1 MKSVNRNQGNSPNG
15 TVSSQDP
22 VALALAAELRAGG
35 IQGEVRFDR
44 GSRALYATD
53 YSIYRQVPIGVVV
66 PKSTDDILKTVA
78 ACRRHGAPILS
89 RGCGTSPNGQC
100 CNVAVVMDF
109 SKYMREIIEL
119 DPEKKIARVQPGVIC
134 DQLRD
139 AAEEHDLTFGPDPAT
154 HAFCTLGGMIGNNS
168 CGNHS
173 VMAGQT
179 VNNIEELEIL
189 LYDGTRMRVGRTSDE
204 ELEQIIQEGGRR
216 GEIYEKLRDL
226 RDRYA
231 DLIRERYPQIPRR
244 CSGYN
249 LDMLLPENS
258 FNVARSLV
266 GTESTCVTILAATT
280 RLVDSPQFRRTVVF
294 GYEDRFDAGD
304 HVKDIMTHDPIALE
318 GFDRTLTDNME
329 TKFALATDREAL
341 PDGNAWLLVEFGG
354 DSEEEVLER
363 ARAAKEVLE

>member
-1 MKSVNRNQGNSPNG
+1 MRSAIGNERNPPNG
-15 TVSSQDP
+15 VMGSQDTG
-22 VALALAAELRAGG
+22 AMALAADLSRDG
-35 IQGEVRFDR
+35 IHGEVRFDR

-66 PKSTDDILKTVA
+66 PKSTDDVVKTVA
-78 ACRRHGAPILS
+78 ACHKHGAPILS

-100 CNVAVVMDF
+100 CNVAVVMDH

-119 DPEKKIARVQPGVIC
+119 NPEKKIARVQPGVIC

-139 AAEEHDLTFGPDPAT
+139 AAEEYDLTFGPDPAT

-179 VNNIEELEIL
+179 VANIEEIDVL
-189 LYDGTRMRVGRTSDE
+189 LYDGTRMRVGPTSDE

-216 GEIYEKLRDL
+216 GEIYAKLKDL

-249 LDMLLPENS
+249 LDMLLPEN
-258 FNVARSLV
+258 
-266 GTESTCVTILAATT
+266 GE
-280 RLVDSPQFRRTVVF
+280 
-294 GYEDRFDAGD
+294 GKG
-304 HVKDIMTHDPIALE
+304 KD
-318 GFDRTLTDNME
+318 
-329 TKFALATDREAL
+329 
-341 PDGNAWLLVEFGG
+341 
-354 DSEEEVLER
+354 
-363 ARAAKEVLE
+363 